1 MLSKGIGKN
10 YKKFV
15 KKVKPDGINIDYE
28 VNPIWAKNN
37 LKNVCIQGGLDPK
50 ILINS
55 NQKKIVKET
64 MRYMK
69 IFKNIPY
76 IFNLGHGILPNTKP
90 STIKKIVKQIRSI

>member
-1 MLSKGIGKN
+1 MKKN
-10 YKKFV
+10 QNGDSLNFFLEGGGEH
-15 KKVKPDGINIDYE
+15 P
-28 VNPIWAKNN
+28 KNN
-37 LKNVCIQGGLDPK
+37 LKNICIQGGLDPK

-55 NQKKIVKET
+55 NQKKIIEET
-64 MRYMK
+64 TRYMK

>member
-1 MLSKGIGKN
+1 MG
-10 YKKFV
+10 
-15 KKVKPDGINIDYE
+15 
-28 VNPIWAKNN
+28 KNN

-69 IFKNIPY
+69 IFKNIPH
-76 IFNLGHGILPNTKP
+76 I
-90 STIKKIVKQIRSI
+90 